1 MILHLISLGTKFFWC
16 KHQRALHSSGKLH
29 PIPLKCGLV
38 RYVIPFVVV
47 KEINISAMSTGTF
60 WTWEK
65 DHRENPNS
73 RIDV

>member
-1 MILHLISLGTKFFWC
+1 MKFFWC

-29 PIPLKCGLV
+29 PVPLKCGLT

-47 KEINISAMSTGTF
+47 KEINISVMSTGTF

-65 DHRENPNS
+65 DHGENPNS